1 MKSIIEISA
10 LGVLL
15 AAVFPAEAAHSAELR
30 GVVKRPPVKAEFSQR
45 IERYRATGVAA
56 TSERTA
62 DCACQP
68 SLYSV
73 IWLTGEALPPI
84 KLPSEPPVMAQ
95 KDKIFTP
102 SVMAVPVGTTVSF
115 PNFDPFFHNVFSY
128 SKPKKFDLGRYAQ
141 GKSAEVKF
149 DKPGIVNLFCEIH
162 YSMKAYIHVLA
173 TPYFAVSD
181 EKGNFQI
188 PDIAPGRY
196 TLHLW
201 QENQPEITREIEI
214 DQEPLVLELQ

>member
-1 MKSIIEISA
+1 MILSVALVVAISGSLIHA
-10 LGVLL
+10 
-15 AAVFPAEAAHSAELR
+15 AELR
-30 GVVKRPPVKAEFSQR
+30 GAVKRPPVKSGAAPR
-45 IERYRATGVAA
+45 IERYRGSGKGV
-56 TSERTA
+56 TSEIRA

-73 IWLTGEALPPI
+73 IWLTGYALPPI
-84 KLPSEPPVMAQ
+84 KLPPEPPVMAQ
-95 KDKIFTP
+95 KVKMFSP
-102 SVMAVPVGTTVSF
+102 SVMAVAVGTTVSF

-141 GKSAEVKF
+141 GKSAQVIF
-149 DKPGIVNLFCEIH
+149 DKPGIVNFFCEIH
-162 YSMKAYIHVLA
+162 YSMKAHIHVLA

-181 EKGNFQI
+181 EKGNFKI
-188 PDIAPGRY
+188 PEVAPGRY

-214 DQEPLVLELQ
+214 NRKPLVLELE